1 MRRRKRNRDCSV
13 KNYVYRRGFCI
24 QCRRFPII
32 ITHVFSFQDQVVT
45 VLANLAKIAAA
56 RIQMLHASGLQL
68 LVDIL
73 ATTGG
78 RRRKTESGSRQQPDA
93 ALAAATERTVS
104 KAAIALARLCLDPAS
119 ADAVIRI
126 GGLDQL
132 VSLAGHPDH
141 DGGGG
146 SDTVRIAAL
155 AAIKTITIYC
165 SAKVS
170 LDLSGQKRQLEL
182 GGPYTNISS
191 LESFV

>member
-1 MRRRKRNRDCSV
+1 
-13 KNYVYRRGFCI
+13 
-24 QCRRFPII
+24 
-32 ITHVFSFQDQVVT
+32 VVT
-45 VLANLAKIAAA
+45 VLANLAKVAAA

-73 ATTGG
+73 ATTG
-78 RRRKTESGSRQQPDA
+78 RPRKTESGSRQQPDA

-119 ADAVIRI
+119 ADSVIRI

-141 DGGGG
+141 DSGGG

-170 LDLSGQKRQLEL
+170 LDLSGQKRQQHQLEL
-182 GGPYTNISS
+182 GGPGGGHYTNISS

>member
-1 MRRRKRNRDCSV
+1 MI
-13 KNYVYRRGFCI
+13 F
-24 QCRRFPII
+24 
-32 ITHVFSFQDQVVT
+32 THVFSSQDQVVT
-45 VLANLAKIAAA
+45 VLANLAKVAAA

-78 RRRKTESGSRQQPDA
+78 RPRKTESGSRQQPDA

-132 VSLAGHPDH
+132 VSLAGNPDH
-141 DGGGG
+141 DGSG

-170 LDLSGQKRQLEL
+170 LDLSGQKRQQQHQLEL
-182 GGPYTNISS
+182 GGPGGGHYTNISS